1 MRPNGLSRKDVLI
14 RLEKIHLLDKK
25 YSEGKI
31 LCSMC
36 TKPLPI
42 AKKAYE
48 MFFET
53 NLGDPGLFP
62 GAAQLEKEVIMQL
75 AALLNHQNATGLLVS
90 GGTEANLIALLAA
103 RNIKKTKKPE
113 LVLAKSAHFSFG
125 KICNM
130 LNITPVYAEVDSSFR
145 VDPCDVEKKI
155 TENTVAIIGTAG
167 TAELGVIDPIDKLS
181 DISVRRNIWLHVDAA
196 FGGLVLPF
204 LAKPHTLF
212 DFSVRGVKSI
222 TVDPHKMGMAPI
234 PTGGLF
240 FRERSPLDY
249 IKTQTPYLTEKNQ
262 HTFIG
267 TRTGASAASTWA
279 VFNSLGV
286 AGFQRIISSCIRNTQ
301 LLTIELRK
309 QGFKIVVD
317 PKLNLLAFQSQD
329 SKGLAEKMIYHG
341 WFVSYVPKYNCI
353 RVVVMPHVKR
363 RHILAFLKDLGTEK
377 L

>member
-1 MRPNGLSRKDVLI
+1 LNPTGLSHRDILA
-14 RLEKIHLLDKK
+14 RLKKTHFLDKK

-36 TKPLPI
+36 TQPLPI

-62 GAAQLEKEVIMQL
+62 GAAQLEKEVILQL

-90 GGTEANLIALLAA
+90 GGTEANLLALLAA

-113 LVLAKSAHFSFG
+113 LVLAESAHFSFS
-125 KICNM
+125 KICNI
-130 LNITPVYAEVDSSFR
+130 LKIAPIFAEVDSCCR
-145 VDPCDVEKKI
+145 VDPFDVEKKI
-155 TENTVAIIGTAG
+155 TKDTVAIVGTAG

-181 DISVRRNIWLHVDAA
+181 DISMRRNVWLHVDAA

-204 LAKPHTLF
+204 LAKPHTPF
-212 DFSVRGVKSI
+212 DFSLRGVKSI

-240 FRERSPLDY
+240 FRERSSLEC

-279 VFNSLGV
+279 VFNLLGV
-286 AGFQRIISSCIRNTQ
+286 AGFQRITSSCMRNTQ
-301 LLTIELRK
+301 LLMKELKK

-317 PKLNLLAFQSQD
+317 PKLNILAFQSKD
-329 SKGLAEKMIYHG
+329 SKGLAEKMISRG
-341 WFVSYVPKYNCI
+341 WFVSYVPRYDCI
-353 RVVVMPHVKR
+353 RVIVMPHVKR
-363 RHILAFLKDLGTEK
+363 RHILAFVKDLETEK